1 MNTQANTMSNLFLT
15 ADPHFGHWGV
25 CKFLTNEGTKL
36 RPWNNPEEMDEA
48 MVELWNQTV
57 GVNDKVYVLGDYVIN
72 RRALKTASRLNG
84 KKCLIK
90 GNHDIFRLS
99 EYTEHFYDIRGYHVL
114 NGMILSHIPV
124 HTSQLER
131 FGCNV
136 HGHLHSN
143 RVLDSE
149 GNIDPRYFCVSVE
162 HTDFKPIPLEEV
174 KTKIIAQG
182 GNVDFTKHTH

>member
-1 MNTQANTMSNLFLT
+1 MIGEYTSKLMSNLFLT
-15 ADPHFGHWGV
+15 ADTHWGHWGV

-99 EYTEHFYDIRGYHVL
+99 E
-114 NGMILSHIPV
+114 
-124 HTSQLER
+124 
-131 FGCNV
+131 
-136 HGHLHSN
+136 
-143 RVLDSE
+143 
-149 GNIDPRYFCVSVE
+149 
-162 HTDFKPIPLEEV
+162 
-174 KTKIIAQG
+174 
-182 GNVDFTKHTH
+182 

>member
-1 MNTQANTMSNLFLT
+1 
-15 ADPHFGHWGV
+15 
-25 CKFLTNEGTKL
+25 
-36 RPWNNPEEMDEA
+36 
-48 MVELWNQTV
+48 
-57 GVNDKVYVLGDYVIN
+57 
-72 RRALKTASRLNG
+72 
-84 KKCLIK
+84 
-90 GNHDIFRLS
+90 
-99 EYTEHFYDIRGYHVL
+99 
-114 NGMILSHIPV
+114 
-124 HTSQLER
+124 LER

-182 GNVDFTKHTH
+182 GNVDFQKHTH